1 MFVFFFLLFSYPP
14 LPLVRTKQSR
24 AAADM
29 KWWVKTIPT
38 GVLLEKPDKGLLK
51 KFRKQVKKASVPCK
65 YRGTVWLYAS
75 GGGALLDA
83 NPKLYED
90 VAKAAFGDEDHAPPF
105 MEATYKTEQGCLTKT
120 GQQKVN
126 RILRCIA
133 FEYSEVQDYCPWLPM
148 IVGSCLHF
156 MHEDEA
162 FAVASALI
170 KEPTPLLI
178 SRASSWSMLEAFNHV
193 TKETLKSQYDTL
205 CNFVGCSKDPELDSA
220 HPLSGVVHEWVGL
233 LEFWSLTRLL
243 DHFMID
249 RSPMIFYRFGFAI
262 LASWAATVTKRPSYG
277 LGRSDL
283 GPSWFNLASVAK
295 SMVNPELCLHACFA
309 SSTWISDTAIT
320 NATLKSHLV
329 AQLVM
334 RVTTKGVGETEVG
347 SAQTARR
354 KFPSRVLVPKDHTPI
369 IGQATWDALWVDLP
383 IRFKLKAANLIFSTE
398 TCGYSLRTFLEMC
411 NDAAP
416 TVLVIK
422 SMTGRT
428 FGAFLPHPW
437 SQWKDASSG
446 YFGSPETFLF
456 MQSPKYT
463 AYKWVGLDALVGIE
477 PSAEAAEKSGAP
489 SAYFMYA
496 NAKTIAV
503 GGGGSGHALQLDEE
517 LRGTSSPCDTF
528 QNLCLNGGSE
538 SFECASLECWDF
550 VSRSTV

>member
-1 MFVFFFLLFSYPP
+1 M
-14 LPLVRTKQSR
+14 
-24 AAADM
+24 
-29 KWWVKTIPT
+29 T
-38 GVLLEKPDKGLLK
+38 GVGAPHQYPLESVANYLPRYADV
-51 KFRKQVKKASVPCK
+51 RNIDDASHSSR

-90 VAKAAFGDEDHAPPF
+90 VARAVFGGSDQTLPF
-105 MEATYKTEQGCLTKT
+105 TGARYMSGQGCLTKS
-120 GQQKVN
+120 GQQKVD

-178 SRASSWSMLEAFNHV
+178 SRTSSWSMLEAFDRV
-193 TKETLKSQYDTL
+193 TKEALKSQYETL
-205 CNFVGCSKDPELDSA
+205 CSFVGCSKDPDLDSK

-233 LEFWSLTRLL
+233 LEFWPLIRLL

-249 RSPMIFYRFGFAI
+249 RSPMIFHRFGFAV

-295 SMVNPELCLHACFA
+295 SMVNPDACLHACFS
-309 SSTWISDTAIT
+309 SSTWISDSAIT
-320 NATLKSHLV
+320 NATLKGHLV

-334 RVTTKGVGETEVG
+334 RLTTLGVGEGKEGSTTSPIKREV
-347 SAQTARR
+347 
-354 KFPSRVLVPKDHTPI
+354 PSCVLVPKGHDSTLAD
-369 IGQATWDALWVDLP
+369 ATWDALWTDLP
-383 IRFKLKAANLIFSTE
+383 IRFKLKAANLIYSTH
-398 TCGYSLRTFLEMC
+398 TSGYSLRHFLDTC
-411 NDAAP
+411 GDAAP
-416 TVLVIK
+416 TVLTIK
-422 SMTGRT
+422 TMAGRT

-437 SQWKDASSG
+437 SQWQDAASG

-456 MQSPKYT
+456 MLSPKYM
-463 AYKWVGLDALVGIE
+463 AYKWAGLDAIVGVD
-477 PSAEAAEKSGAP
+477 PSAADASEKREAPA
-489 SAYFMYA
+489 AYFMYA
-496 NAKTIAV
+496 TAKTIAV
-503 GGGGSGHALQLDEE
+503 GGGGSGHALQLDAE

-528 QNLCLNGGSE
+528 QNVCLNGESE
-538 SFECASLECWDF
+538 NFECASLEVWNF
-550 VSRSTV
+550 VSRSTL